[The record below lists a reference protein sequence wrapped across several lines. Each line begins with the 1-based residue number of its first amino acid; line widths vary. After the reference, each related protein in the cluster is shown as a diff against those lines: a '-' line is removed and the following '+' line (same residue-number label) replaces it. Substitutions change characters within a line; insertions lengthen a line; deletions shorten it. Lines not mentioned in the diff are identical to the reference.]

1 MPSLYQW
8 HGVTLL
14 LLILF
19 IYTMPE
25 SHLYTLPVRNKVSLI
40 VNYTGLRVL
49 VAVTD

>member
-8 HGVTLL
+8 HGGTLL
-14 LLILF
+14 LLNLF

-25 SHLYTLPVRNKVSLI
+25 SHLYRNKVSLI
-40 VNYTGLRVL
+40 LNHTGVRVL